1 MRYFPFLL
9 LLLATVLAPRYSS
22 HTTSLGAAPAVTDVL
37 PPSRTESTAEKTN
50 SLFLPYVTRP
60 STPIYWGAYVQNAP
74 WNMAELDTFEA
85 ITEKPV
91 AIVHFGLPWKQN
103 GVFRRF
109 PKPQMDAIRER
120 GSIPLIGWGSQH
132 LGHGPEQ
139 PDFRLS
145 VIAGG
150 AYDDFI
156 AEWALAAKAWGHP
169 FFLKFDWEM
178 DGQWQFPW
186 SVQLNGNQIDDYVVA
201 WRHVHDIFTAQGATN
216 VTWVWCPTTVSP
228 KSVPLPPLYP
238 GDDYVDWTCLHGY
251 NFGGSNWLTFAKV
264 FSGYPQNPYDS
275 YQQILEI
282 APSKPIM
289 LGEWASAE
297 AGDGGAKKAAWIQDA
312 LEVQIPNNFPQI
324 RAVVWFNW
332 NSEAGRTWNIDSSA
346 ASAEAFASA
355 IASPFYAANDF
366 ATLSTSPI
374 PPLGSSNAPGNNAY
388 LP

>member
-1 MRYFPFLL
+1 MRYFLL
-9 LLLATVLAPRYSS
+9 LLLLLIALLSFSHPSLHATPKTEDILPLFQPEDSVEE
-22 HTTSLGAAPAVTDVL
+22 TDSLYFPFVRNHVA
-37 PPSRTESTAEKTN
+37 
-50 SLFLPYVTRP
+50 
-60 STPIYWGAYVQNAP
+60 PIYWGAYVQNAP

-91 AIVHFGLPWKQN
+91 AIVHFGFPWKQN
-103 GVFRRF
+103 GVFRNF
-109 PKPQMDAIRER
+109 PTPQMDAIRER

-132 LGHGPEQ
+132 LGYGPEQ

-145 VIAGG
+145 VIASGS
-150 AYDDFI
+150 YNDFI
-156 AEWALAAKAWGHP
+156 TKWALAAKAWGHP

-251 NFGGSNWLTFAKV
+251 NFGDPNWLTFAEV

-275 YQQILEI
+275 YQQILDI

-297 AGDGGAKKAAWIQDA
+297 AGDGGAKKAAWIRDA
-312 LEVQIPNNFPQI
+312 LEVQIPNNYPQI

-332 NSEAGRTWNIDSSA
+332 NSEEGRTWNIDSSA

-374 PPLGSSNAPGNNAY
+374 PPLNSSDPPNNKSN